1 MSAVG
6 STTTT
11 GVDSAPAGPAPTP
24 AGADGAPLRVP
35 RPSWWPEA
43 PDDAAIERIVQAAGG
58 TPILGAEVE
67 VDGRLLVETTFLW
80 EDTGL
85 RSGTVA
91 AGSAVMIHLVSLT
104 DRHRED
110 VSGAILERVP
120 GIRWHAL
127 TCLLDPAAIVGYRL
141 VVRPEITADVGAT
154 RPGWIA
160 VHEDGRPDPRCESSL
175 ASPRGRS
182 SLWTG
187 PRART
192 HPEWTAPRPA
202 DCPGWARHLEV
213 GDEERRLTLATG
225 TAQDP
230 LAPAPRLL
238 VLLDGEV
245 WRGHEVLERLGG
257 RAGALDVLLVDSI
270 GREQRA
276 RDLPDPERCA
286 ALLEGAL
293 HAACAAAGAEWAA
306 ADVIV
311 AGQSFGGLAA
321 AETVLRRPDLATW
334 GIAQSGSYWFGSE
347 EAPGTGRGHLL
358 RWLEDVVPADPQR
371 LTGRLLAQVGAEEG
385 AMLDGSAQLVELL
398 RPTEVVLTHEV
409 WQGGH
414 DYAWWR
420 HGLSSALHRL
430 DEIRGVKAP

>member
-1 MSAVG
+1 MNALGSATAG
-6 STTTT
+6 RDAAGLAATPT
-11 GVDSAPAGPAPTP
+11 GVAAVPAATP
-24 AGADGAPLRVP
+24 AGDDGAPLRVD
-35 RPSWWPEA
+35 RPSWWPE
-43 PDDAAIERIVQAAGG
+43 PPGDAAIEQIVQATGG
-58 TPILGAEVE
+58 TPVLGAEVA
-67 VDGRLLVETTFLW
+67 VDGRTLVEITFLW
-80 EDTGL
+80 EDE
-85 RSGTVA
+85 A
-91 AGSAVMIHLVSLT
+91 AEGSAAMVHLVSLT

-110 VSGAILERVP
+110 VSGAILEPVP
-120 GIRWHAL
+120 GTRWHAL
-127 TCLLDPAAIVGYRL
+127 TYLLDPAAIVGYRL
-141 VVRPEITADVGAT
+141 VVRPEIAADVGAT

-160 VHEDGRPDPRCESSL
+160 VHEDGRPDPRCEASL

-187 PRART
+187 PRARV
-192 HPEWTAPRPA
+192 HPEWSAPRPTGSP
-202 DCPGWARHLEV
+202 DWARHLEV
-213 GDEERRLTLATG
+213 GDEGRRLTLATG
-225 TAQDP
+225 TEQDH

-245 WRGHEVLERLGG
+245 WRGHEVLHRLGG
-257 RAGALDVLLVDSI
+257 RAGTLDVLLVDSL
-270 GREQRA
+270 GREERA

-293 HAACAAAGAEWAA
+293 RAARAAVGAGWTAG
-306 ADVIV
+306 DVIL

-321 AETVLRRPDLATW
+321 AETVLRRPDLAAW

-358 RWLEDVVPADPQR
+358 RWLEDVVPAGPEQ
-371 LTGRLLAQVGAEEG
+371 LTGRLLVQVGAEEG

-398 RPTEVVLTHEV
+398 RPTEVVLAHEV

-420 HGLSSALHRL
+420 HGLSAALDRL
-430 DEIRGVKAP
+430 DAIRSV